1 MDNSGGIQAS
11 LSERYA
17 RALFDLAV
25 QNKALDGVSQS
36 LATLK
41 AAHDESEDL
50 RSVTS
55 NPMIGRKAA
64 ANAIGAVAGH
74 LKLDGLTNNFLQVLA
89 GNSRLS
95 ALPAI
100 ITAFNALAANHRGEV
115 TAQVTTAHPLDAAQT
130 KALAAKLKAKM
141 GKDVAIEASTN
152 PDILGGL
159 IVKIGS
165 QMIDNSIS
173 TKLNTLALAM
183 KG

>member
-1 MDNSGGIQAS
+1 MENSGGIQAS
-11 LSERYA
+11 LSGRYA

-25 QNKALDGVSQS
+25 ENKALDSVSNS
-36 LATLK
+36 VGALKRALA
-41 AAHDESEDL
+41 ESTDL
-50 RSVTS
+50 RTVTT
-55 NPMIGRKAA
+55 NPMIGRKDAT
-64 ANAIGAVAGH
+64 NAMGAVAKAM
-74 LKLDGLTNNFLQVLA
+74 KLDALTSNFLAVLA

-100 ITAFNALAANHRGEV
+100 ITAFSALAANHRGEV

-141 GKDVAIEASTN
+141 GKDVAIEATTN

-165 QMIDNSIS
+165 QMIDNSIA
-173 TKLNTLALAM
+173 TKLNTLAIAM